1 MEENVLKNEEK
12 IKDEELIKL
21 SIKDPSYFSFIVER
35 YEDAFLRNAY
45 KVLRKKEEAEDVVQE
60 AFAKIYLNAKKYQP
74 KEGASF
80 KSWMYKILMNTS
92 FTHYQKQKKLIG
104 KTQYIENMGYNDDEP
119 ESKLKDLS
127 EDFDMKSE
135 VRRVIGRMPKHLGR
149 LLEFYYFE
157 DLSYE
162 DIAKK
167 EGISVS
173 NLKMRLFRAK
183 RIFKKLSV

>member
-1 MEENVLKNEEK
+1 MEEIVLKKEEK
-12 IKDEELIKL
+12 IKDEELIRL

-60 AFAKIYLNAKKYQP
+60 TFAKIYLNAKKYQP

-104 KTQYIENMGYNDDEP
+104 KTQYLENMGYNDDEP

-135 VRRVIGRMPKHLGR
+135 VRRVIERMPKHLGR